1 MNKKIIFTA
10 FMLLPLYVTSQEL
23 DQAYLDSL
31 PEEIK
36 NDVLEKVELKEELEQ
51 PVYRRAS
58 SRLDKDL
65 EDENYKMFGA
75 KFFDTIQTSFM
86 PVNEPNLDG
95 SYILDFGD
103 ALEIQL
109 VGQKDSIDTYAIKRD
124 GSINLPDIGTIVL
137 SGLSLNDAS
146 SLIKAKVNNTFI
158 GTEAFISLKNI
169 RDISVLIVGNA
180 YNPGIYTVN
189 GNSSIIH
196 ALAVAGG
203 IDDIGSYRNISLVRN
218 GEIIKTL
225 DLYDVLV
232 YGKYDFSISLRSGDS
247 IVVNQIGNVVSIES
261 GVKRNLS
268 YELKDG
274 ETFQDLLRFSSGFS
288 SNANIQNIV
297 IKRVYG
303 GINQVINLSLDELN
317 TFELINNDSIFIPEY
332 KLNNIFISGAIKNPG
347 NYKVFQGTTLSEMI
361 NIAGGYDDTA
371 YPFGGYLENKKALE
385 INQVSKEK
393 LYQTYLNNIINNTA
407 GSQQIDIG
415 TLDLIRQLRSS
426 TVTGR
431 VIAEFDLDVIAN
443 DPSLDTSLEDEDK
456 IFIPIISQQVYIH
469 GEVSNSGAIRYTP
482 GKDIEY
488 YIEKSG
494 GALDT
499 ADLKNIFVVNPN
511 GETKTINSSSPLSF
525 VILDNDVQLIYPGSI
540 IYIPQSAKLMNPA
553 QAASIWAPIISSIA
567 LSLTSL
573 SVLNNNN

>member
-1 MNKKIIFTA
+1 
-10 FMLLPLYVTSQEL
+10 MLLPLYVTSQEL

>member
-1 MNKKIIFTA
+1 
-10 FMLLPLYVTSQEL
+10 MLLPLYVTSQEL

-274 ETFQDLLRFSSGFS
+274 ESFQDLLRFSSGFS

-385 INQVSKEK
+385 INKVSKEK

-540 IYIPQSAKLMNPA
+540 IFVPRELDEATPRRIAA
-553 QAASIWAPIISSIA
+553 QAYVSILGNLGIALASLSSI
-567 LSLTSL
+567 
-573 SVLNNNN
+573 NNNN

>member
-1 MNKKIIFTA
+1 
-10 FMLLPLYVTSQEL
+10 MLLPLYVTSQEL

-274 ETFQDLLRFSSGFS
+274 ESFQDLLRFSSGFS

>member
-274 ETFQDLLRFSSGFS
+274 ESFQDLLRFSSGFS

>member
-1 MNKKIIFTA
+1 
-10 FMLLPLYVTSQEL
+10 MLLPLYVTSQEL

-274 ETFQDLLRFSSGFS
+274 ESFQDLLRFSSGFS

-499 ADLKNIFVVNPN
+499 ARSEEHTSEL
-511 GETKTINSSSPLSF
+511 
-525 VILDNDVQLIYPGSI
+525 
-540 IYIPQSAKLMNPA
+540 QSH
-553 QAASIWAPIISSIA
+553 S
-567 LSLTSL
+567 
-573 SVLNNNN
+573 

>member
-1 MNKKIIFTA
+1 
-10 FMLLPLYVTSQEL
+10 MLLPLCLASQEL
-23 DQAYLDSL
+23 DQTYLDSL
-31 PEEIK
+31 PQEIRD
-36 NDVLEKVELKEELEQ
+36 DVLEKIDLKEELEE

-58 SRLDKDL
+58 SRLDKDI
-65 EDENYKMFGA
+65 EEGKEYKMFGA

-86 PVNEPNLDG
+86 PINEPNLDG

-109 VGQKDSIDTYAIKRD
+109 IGQKDSIETYAIKRD

-169 RDISVLIVGNA
+169 RDISILIVGNA

-196 ALAVAGG
+196 ALAMAGG
-203 IDDIGSYRNISLVRN
+203 IDEIGSYRNISHIRN
-218 GEIIKTL
+218 GKIIHSL

-232 YGKYDFSISLRSGDS
+232 YGKYDFSTSLRSGDS
-247 IVVNQIGNVVSIES
+247 ILVNQIGNVVSIES

-274 ETFQDLLRFSSGFS
+274 ETFEDLLVFSSGFS
-288 SNANIQNIV
+288 SNANTENIV
-297 IKRVYG
+297 IKRVFG
-303 GINQVINLSLDELN
+303 GINEVINLSLDKLSSY
-317 TFELINNDSIFIPEY
+317 ELINNDSIFIPEY
-332 KLNNIFISGAIKNPG
+332 KLNNVFISGAIKNPG
-347 NYKVFQGTTLSEMI
+347 NYKVFQGTTLSEI
-361 NIAGGYDDTA
+361 IEIAGGYDVTA

-385 INQVSKEK
+385 INQISKER

-407 GSQQIDIG
+407 GSQQIDTG
-415 TLDLIRQLRSS
+415 TLDLVRQLRTSS
-426 TVTGR
+426 VTGR

-443 DPSLDTSLEDEDK
+443 NPSLDTSLEDEDK

-482 GKDIEY
+482 GESIDY

-494 GALDT
+494 GALGS
-499 ADLKNIFVVNPN
+499 ADLSNIFIVNPN
-511 GETKTINSSSPLSF
+511 GETKTINSGSVLSF
-525 VILDNDVQLIYPGSI
+525 VISNNDLQLIYPGSI
-540 IYIPQSAKLMNPA
+540 IYVPQSAKLMNPA

>member
-1 MNKKIIFTA
+1 
-10 FMLLPLYVTSQEL
+10 MLLPLYVTSQEL

-274 ETFQDLLRFSSGFS
+274 ESFQDLLRFSSGFS

-385 INQVSKEK
+385 INKVSKEK

>member
-274 ETFQDLLRFSSGFS
+274 ESFQDLLRFSSGFS

-385 INQVSKEK
+385 INKVSKEK